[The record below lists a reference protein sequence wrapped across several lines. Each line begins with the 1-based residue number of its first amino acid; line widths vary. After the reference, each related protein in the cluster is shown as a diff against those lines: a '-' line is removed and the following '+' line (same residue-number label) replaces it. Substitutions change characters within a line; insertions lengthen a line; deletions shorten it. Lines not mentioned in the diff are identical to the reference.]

1 MDMPS
6 LEQVRE
12 LADRL
17 GITPDGFGEG
27 ERHWDWA
34 TDYPVIIR
42 VLAALEAV
50 EATATVQH
58 GHPSAYWVKHQVE
71 HDLGEYVSQGAV
83 ILAWLTLKRSLQRH
97 PGDSPAD
104 QRQPAPVSSRRLL
117 SLIQPA
123 TRRAFSWAAVT
134 PVPPN
139 STQKRARPVMAPCT
153 HNAAQGRN

>member
-1 MDMPS
+1 MGSDMETPS
-6 LEQVRE
+6 LEQLRE

-83 ILAWLTLKRSLQRH
+83 ILAWVALQRSLQRH
-97 PGDSPAD
+97 PGERHGAFLAISKRCPIY
-104 QRQPAPVSSRRLL
+104 RRWLF
-117 SLIQPA
+117 A
-123 TRRAFSWAAVT
+123 RR
-134 PVPPN
+134 
-139 STQKRARPVMAPCT
+139 
-153 HNAAQGRN
+153 